1 MAQFLYISLS
11 CPNRNFRPAELRI
24 IMNISTFNAFKSRNY
39 RLYFTGQS
47 ISLIGT
53 WMQKTAVS
61 WVIYEKT
68 HSNFMLGLT
77 LFASLFPSFIF
88 SFIGGVA
95 ADRYNRFKLLL
106 LTQFA
111 SMIQAI
117 LLTLLIFF
125 RNYSVWEI
133 IALSALLGLINAF
146 DVPARQSLVYEMVED
161 KADLPNAL
169 ALNSSMVN
177 LSRLIGPGIAGL
189 ALEKF
194 GNDICFG
201 LNAVSFIAVIGSLL
215 MMRLP
220 KYKVVAHTKNVI
232 GELKEGFQYIKKTP
246 SISLVLIMLALMS
259 LLVLPFSTLI
269 PVYAK
274 DIFKGTASTFG
285 VIDSVIGLGAFCGAI
300 FLASLKPGRNLR
312 KILAINTLIFGAGL
326 ILFSHTTYY
335 PIALV
340 FAAVSGFGMM
350 SQVTISNTLIQ
361 TTVDPN
367 MRGRVISVYAMAFF
381 GMQPLGGLLIGYLS
395 QLIGT
400 PDTVMIQGVI
410 AFVIGLLLLRFL
422 KKAKERKRLEMEES
436 ISERESLIKPVAGL

>member
-1 MAQFLYISLS
+1 MH
-11 CPNRNFRPAELRI
+11 
-24 IMNISTFNAFKSRNY
+24 ISTFNAFKSRNY
-39 RLYFTGQS
+39 RLYFSGQS

-61 WVIYEKT
+61 WVVYSET
-68 HSNFMLGLT
+68 HSKFMLGLT
-77 LFASLFPSFIF
+77 LFASMFPSFIF
-88 SFIGGVA
+88 SFLGGVA
-95 ADRYNRFKLLL
+95 SDRYNRYKLLL
-106 LTQFA
+106 ITQFA
-111 SMIQAI
+111 SMGQAI

-125 RNYSVWEI
+125 RHYSVWEI

-146 DVPARQSLVYEMVED
+146 DVPARQSLVYEMVDD

-177 LSRLIGPGIAGL
+177 LSRLIGPGIAGI

-194 GNDICFG
+194 GEDICFG

-215 MMRLP
+215 LMKLP
-220 KYKVVAHTKNVI
+220 RYLEKPRTKNVF
-232 GELKEGFQYIKKTP
+232 GELKEGFQYIKQTP
-246 SISLVLIMLALMS
+246 SIAFVLIMLALIS

-312 KILAINTLIFGAGL
+312 KILATNTLIFGAGL

-340 FAAVSGFGMM
+340 FATISGFGMM
-350 SQVTISNTLIQ
+350 SQITISNTLIQ
-361 TTVDPN
+361 TTVDPA
-367 MRGRVISVYAMAFF
+367 MRGRVISFYAMAFF
-381 GMQPLGGLLIGYLS
+381 GMQPLGGLLIGTLS
-395 QLIGT
+395 QWIGT
-400 PDTVMIQGVI
+400 PDTVMAQGI
-410 AFVIGLLLLRFL
+410 ITLIIGFSLFCFLRKDEAKKL
-422 KKAKERKRLEMEES
+422 KAEQE
-436 ISERESLIKPVAGL
+436 V